1 MIGLCLLDFDGTLCA
16 THDAIRTCIEL
27 TFDHYQEK
35 RPAPERVEA
44 VIEAGVVMAE
54 AMRLLM
60 DSRLTAAQADEWAA
74 KYRAF
79 YIERGLQYTQLFP
92 DVERVL
98 GDLQRL
104 GVAMVIT
111 SNKAEA
117 SVKKAIDH
125 YGIAHFFDMLVC
137 DPPGIAKK
145 PAAACYEKL
154 IAPRYP
160 DVARERI
167 AVVGDTEA
175 DLGLAR
181 NIGAI
186 ACWAAYGYGDK
197 ARCAALQPDIV
208 LPRFGELAAQ
218 LQAR

>member
-1 MIGLCLLDFDGTLCA
+1 MIKLCLLDFDGTLCA

-27 TFDHYQEK
+27 TFDHYGVE
-35 RPAPERVEA
+35 RPDAARVEH
-44 VIEAGVVMAE
+44 VIEAGVVMSE
-54 AMRLLM
+54 AMRQLM
-60 DSRLTAAQADEWAA
+60 GSRLSVAQADEWAA
-74 KYRAF
+74 TYRA
-79 YIERGLQYTQLFP
+79 YYVERGLQHTQLFA

-98 GDLQRL
+98 TELQTL
-104 GVAMVIT
+104 GVALVIT

-137 DPPGIAKK
+137 DPPGLPKK
-145 PAAACYEKL
+145 PDAACYEQL

-160 DVARERI
+160 HVPRGEI
-167 AVVGDTEA
+167 AVVGDTQA

-197 ARCAALQPDIV
+197 ARCTAMEPDIV
-208 LPRFGELAAQ
+208 LQGFGELVEKLKA
-218 LQAR
+218 